1 MSIYTKNGDSGKTSL
16 LSKRVRKSDYRIE
29 LNGQI
34 DELMVMLAFLIE
46 DLKENDEFVNSLK
59 LVYKNL
65 FKITSM
71 IADVNKQMNLEL
83 DTQEVNELETEI
95 DEMSLS
101 LPKLKHFIYYT
112 GSYKSMK
119 CQEIRAK
126 VRSVE
131 RTAVRLFDVE
141 GIDNNILT
149 YLNRLSDYFYTLGR
163 YLNLLDGYEEDI
175 LNL

>member
-83 DTQEVNELETEI
+83 DTQEVNKLETEI

-101 LPKLKHFIYYT
+101 LPKSKHFIYYT

-149 YLNRLSDYFYTLGR
+149 YINRLSDYFYTLGR
-163 YLNLLDGYEEDI
+163 YVNLLEGYEEDI